1 MGRPINGTNP
11 QRMSYETGFD
21 PEETTAT
28 EAILGAIA
36 EVNNTSPLEFP
47 PLYESI
53 DADTLDRVVEYGPDA
68 TIQFTYNGYHVTV
81 QGSGH
86 IILKEHRKE

>member
-1 MGRPINGTNP
+1 
-11 QRMSYETGFD
+11 MSFEADFD

-28 EAILGAIA
+28 EAILMALA
-36 EVNNTSPLEFP
+36 EINDTSPLEFP
-47 PLYESI
+47 PLHKSI

-81 QGSGH
+81 HGSGD
-86 IILKEHRKE
+86 IILKELPRSE

>member
-1 MGRPINGTNP
+1 
-11 QRMSYETGFD
+11 MSYNSEFD
-21 PEETTAT
+21 PAETTAT
-28 EAILGAIA
+28 EAILTALA
-36 EVNNTSPLEFP
+36 ELNDTSPLEFP
-47 PLYESI
+47 PLHKSI

-86 IILKEHRKE
+86 IILKDLQEE